1 MIYPVLNQYVTI
13 SEESGIAI
21 DSVSGKNVDLP
32 IGAFPLLKLID
43 GKTSIDEIKDKI
55 VKTYKVSPKAINNF
69 ITNMSELGFVSLLTA
84 PNQMVIDKKP
94 AVRLASIELTERCN
108 LSCRYCYGAFSPENK
123 RNLSFKDSKTLFNA
137 LKNRNVNN
145 VELTGGEPTVN
156 PQFDEILNEACE
168 LFPRVTVM
176 TNAVILRQ
184 SSMNI
189 YKKYC
194 NKIGFSISIDGFS
207 DKTNN
212 FQRGV
217 INTFSH
223 TLNNIIRIKDEIN
236 PHYLRVVYMLT
247 NENVHE
253 VDAFIEF
260 MLSHEIR
267 ELMISIPE
275 NVEKGR
281 TYKLSDGC
289 MMSDRL
295 SISRNILDEKVTEI
309 GEKYGKEIETVA
321 KRLGSKGMQIANTI
335 PSCGAGWTMLSFQ
348 VSGNVQP
355 CNMMDKEW
363 VLGNYKQNP
372 NLEFLSYDNPLYA
385 AFASI
390 NLSSDGHNR
399 DECKGCSFEN
409 FCGKC
414 INKILMANRTRT
426 LHGESLCPIFCRTKL
441 PKDILLN
448 H

>member
-275 NVEKGR
+275 NIEKGR

-295 SISRNILDEKVTEI
+295 SIS
-309 GEKYGKEIETVA
+309 
-321 KRLGSKGMQIANTI
+321 
-335 PSCGAGWTMLSFQ
+335 
-348 VSGNVQP
+348 
-355 CNMMDKEW
+355 
-363 VLGNYKQNP
+363 
-372 NLEFLSYDNPLYA
+372 
-385 AFASI
+385 
-390 NLSSDGHNR
+390 
-399 DECKGCSFEN
+399 
-409 FCGKC
+409 
-414 INKILMANRTRT
+414 
-426 LHGESLCPIFCRTKL
+426 
-441 PKDILLN
+441 
-448 H
+448 